1 MNFKQCLAALIDFPG
16 KDEREIENLLME
28 IEDPKMGDFALPC
41 FKFAKELRK
50 SPVVIANEF
59 AKTVKKDEIVEKVE
73 AVNGYLNF
81 FLNREK
87 VGELVLGEIKAANDY
102 GKSDIG
108 SGKTICIDYSSIN
121 IAKPFHIGHL
131 GTTAIGNSLKR
142 IYTELGFKV
151 VGINHLGDWGTQFG
165 KLIVAYKLWGNTVDI
180 DGGGLKELQKIYVR
194 FHVEAEKNPALEEEA
209 REWFAKIEQG
219 NREALKLFE
228 YFKKITLDE
237 VKKVYERLDVQ
248 FDSWDGESFFNDK
261 MQPLLKEL
269 REKKVTEISDGAEI
283 IDLSAYNMPPCL
295 LVKKDGASLY
305 ATRDMA
311 AAVYRKKTYDF
322 YKCLYVV
329 ALQQN
334 LYFRQLFKAL
344 EIAGYEWAKD
354 MVHVAYGMVSLE
366 EGSMSTR
373 KGNTVWLTD
382 VLDKAVEK
390 ALNTINEKSPD
401 KENKEQIA
409 EEVGV
414 GAVVFSALCNNRMKD
429 IVFSFDRVLNF
440 DGETSPYIQYTHAR
454 CCSVLEK
461 AEETKTVK
469 PDYCVF
475 NNEES
480 VVLLKLLNVFPE
492 KISEAGEKYE
502 PSIIANYLIDVAQAF
517 NKYYFENRILGDDND
532 KQAAR
537 LMLVRSTKDV
547 IAKGLYLLGIK
558 APQKM

>member
-1 MNFKQCLAALIDFPG
+1 MDFKKHLASLVNIPDVN
-16 KDEREIENLLME
+16 ENEIESMLME

-41 FKFAKELRK
+41 FKYAKQLRK
-50 SPVVIANEF
+50 SPALIAQEF
-59 AKTVKKDEIVEKVE
+59 AKDIKPDAVLEKVE

-81 FLNREK
+81 FLNRQK
-87 VGELVLGEIKAANDY
+87 SAEIILNEISAVSDF
-102 GKSDIG
+102 GKSDSG
-108 SGKTICIDYSSIN
+108 KGKTICIDYSSIN

-131 GTTAIGNSLKR
+131 GTTALGNSLKR
-142 IYTELGFKV
+142 IFLEQGYNV

-165 KLIVAYKLWGNTVDI
+165 KLIVAYKLWGDTVDI

-194 FHVEAEKNPALEEEA
+194 FHVEAEKNPELEEQA
-209 REWFAKIEQG
+209 RFWFAKIEQG
-219 NREALKLFE
+219 DKEAMKLFE

-237 VKKVYERLDVQ
+237 VKKVYERLDVT

-261 MQPLLKEL
+261 MQPLLNEL
-269 REKKVTEISDGAEI
+269 REKKVTEISEGAEI
-283 IDLSAYNMPPCL
+283 IDLSAYDMPPCL

-322 YKCLYVV
+322 YKSLYVV

-344 EIAGYEWAKD
+344 EIAGYDWAKD

-401 KENKEQIA
+401 KVNKEQIA

-461 AEETKTVK
+461 AEETDTKK
-469 PDYCVF
+469 YDFSVF
-475 NNEES
+475 ENEES
-480 VVLLKLLNVFPE
+480 IVLLKLLNIFPE
-492 KISEAGEKYE
+492 KITEAGEKYE

-517 NKYYFENRILGDDND
+517 NKYYFENRILGDEFD

-558 APQKM
+558 SPQKM